1 MRNLLIDLS
10 RRYRY
15 VIVVG
20 PAVLESADAVDM
32 ASQVGASIL
41 VDSVPQTAAAELRE
55 SERLLGLAQGT
66 CLGRVVVADREFTK
80 HAEMPQF
87 DPRREPV

>member
-1 MRNLLIDLS
+1 
-10 RRYRY
+10 
-15 VIVVG
+15 VVG

-41 VDSVPQTAAAELRE
+41 VDPVPQTAPAELRE

-66 CLGRVVVADREFTK
+66 CLGRVVVADRAFTK
-80 HAEMPQF
+80 HVETPQF